1 MNNPHPTMV
10 DASGELAAKDP
21 EMLDS
26 WWFAARLHDD
36 ETTFWVKIHA
46 TGLHGSC
53 ISTVALLRELDGHS
67 SVRHVPEAIHEVAL
81 SATSFDVKTSVLAMS
96 GDLDAMEI
104 SGDTDTA
111 SIRLSLR
118 REDPVLY
125 NGGAGIFPFFD
136 GMTVQYSLPGL
147 TTSGTIT
154 VDGVTRE
161 VSGRTWFDRQ
171 WAAAGSGPQA
181 FTWLGL
187 DLGAGRY
194 LSVWDTVGDG
204 TSWLTALKPDGTH
217 TITRAQRTG
226 GDGHWTLAIPDLDA
240 SLEITYRGLPGAGGP
255 LYTGVCSVTGTL
267 EGHDITGHGYT
278 DSAGRTW
285 ERPVVHQLI
294 PR

>member
-10 DASGELAAKDP
+10 DAAGELAAKDP

-36 ETTFWVKIHA
+36 ETTFWAKIHVA
-46 TGLHGSC
+46 QFQGGCL
-53 ISTVALLRELDGHS
+53 STVALLQEPDGHS

-81 SATSFDVKTSVLAMS
+81 SATSLDVRTSVLAVS
-96 GDLDAMEI
+96 GDLDAIEI

-111 SIRLSLR
+111 SIRLGLR

-125 NGGAGIFPFFD
+125 NGGAGVFPFFD
-136 GMTVQYSLPGL
+136 GTTVQYALPGL

-154 VDGVTRE
+154 VDGITRQ
-161 VSGRTWFDRQ
+161 VGGRTWFDRQ
-171 WAAAGSGPQA
+171 WAATGDDHLA

-217 TITRAQRTG
+217 TLTRARRTG
-226 GDGHWTLAIPDLDA
+226 GDGKWTLTVPDLDA
-240 SLEITYRGLPGAGGP
+240 SLEIAYRELPGRPEGS
-255 LYTGVCSVTGTL
+255 LYTGVCSVTGTF
-267 EGHDITGHGYT
+267 EGRDITGHGYT
-278 DSAGRTW
+278 DVLG
-285 ERPVVHQLI
+285 
-294 PR
+294 